1 MYPALATHG
10 LWPARLLCPWDSP
23 GKNTGVGC
31 HFLLQGIFPTQ
42 GLNLG
47 LLQCRKILY
56 WLSYQGSLTNV
67 CKHLCFFQHIC
78 YICAYV
84 LSRFSR
90 VWLFETLWTV
100 AHQTPLSMGS
110 PGKNTGVGYSALL
123 GRIFLAQGSD
133 PSLCVSCIAGRFF
146 TTEPPDKPASS
157 NTMASQTSLVVKNL
171 PTIADERDM
180 STTKSWT
187 WLNQHSMQCYGW
199 SGHAILAFE
208 IYEQSFIPFTE
219 FYVRQLV
226 SIWKWENIF
235 ETCIWQHWIN
245 KNRSHNFKNV
255 IETASALEQI
265 LEGKK

>member
-23 GKNTGVGC
+23 GKNTGGLPFPSPGDLPHPGIEPGSPAVQEDSWLTELPGKLKR
-31 HFLLQGIFPTQ
+31 HMQAPLLFSAYM
-42 GLNLG
+42 
-47 LLQCRKILY
+47 LY
-56 WLSYQGSLTNV
+56 MCVCAQSL
-67 CKHLCFFQHIC
+67 
-78 YICAYV
+78 
-84 LSRFSR
+84 SR
-90 VWLFETLWTV
+90 VWLFATLWTV
-100 AHQTPLSMGS
+100 ARQAPLSTGS
-110 PGKNTGVGYSALL
+110 PGKNTGVGYGALL

-133 PSLCVSCIAGRFF
+133 PSLWVSCIAGRFF
-146 TTEPPDKPASS
+146 TTEPPEKPASS

-219 FYVRQLV
+219 FCVPQLV

-235 ETCIWQHWIN
+235 ETCIWQCWVN